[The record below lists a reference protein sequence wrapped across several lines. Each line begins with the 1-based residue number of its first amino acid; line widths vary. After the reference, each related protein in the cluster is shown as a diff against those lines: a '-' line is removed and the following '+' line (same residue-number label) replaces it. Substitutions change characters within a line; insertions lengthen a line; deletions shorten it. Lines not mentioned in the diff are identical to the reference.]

1 MMKDINI
8 LASFESIIDIDMGLM
23 RLIKRDYNTNFFY
36 QFLLENSEDNQHVI
50 LNRRTNPNLLRAI
63 SDDKTEEQQF
73 ALDDLYNQF
82 MKDEYTNI
90 LKLSPVSTFYRII
103 LSNVFKNNIFK
114 ISVVCKTQEEADILQ
129 EKGVECTSIIVDKKD
144 KIYLKKYDVIS
155 IKNVFEL
162 DEYFNVN
169 GKVIFIPDYRFNVME
184 IPQDKELLLPEEILI
199 KYGLNNQLNIYNAYV
214 YEDGYQL
221 NMEDDLNERTES
233 ESVEQD

>member
-82 MKDEYTNI
+82 MKDEYSNI

-114 ISVVCKTQEEADILQ
+114 VSVVCKTQEEADILQ
-129 EKGVECTSIIVDKKD
+129 EKGVECTPIIVDKKD

-155 IKNVFEL
+155 VKNVFEL

-169 GKVIFIPDYRFNVME
+169 GKIIFIPDYRFNVME

-199 KYGLNNQLNIYNAYV
+199 KYGINNQLNIYNAYI

-233 ESVEQD
+233 EPVE

>member
-82 MKDEYTNI
+82 MKDEYFNI

-114 ISVVCKTQEEADILQ
+114 VSVVCKTQEEADILQ
-129 EKGVECTSIIVDKKD
+129 EKGVECTPIIVDKKD

-155 IKNVFEL
+155 VKNVFEL

-169 GKVIFIPDYRFNVME
+169 GKIIFIPDYRFNVME

-199 KYGLNNQLNIYNAYV
+199 KYGINNQLNIYNAYV

-233 ESVEQD
+233 EPVE

>member
-82 MKDEYTNI
+82 MKDEYYNI

-114 ISVVCKTQEEADILQ
+114 VSVVCKTQEEADILQ
-129 EKGVECTSIIVDKKD
+129 EKGVECTPIIVDKKD

-155 IKNVFEL
+155 VKNVFEL

-169 GKVIFIPDYRFNVME
+169 GKIIFIPDYRFNVME

-199 KYGLNNQLNIYNAYV
+199 KYGINNQLNIYNAYV

-233 ESVEQD
+233 EPVE

>member
-82 MKDEYTNI
+82 MKDEYSNI
-90 LKLSPVSTFYRII
+90 LNLSPVSTFYRII

-114 ISVVCKTQEEADILQ
+114 VSVVCKTQEEADILQ
-129 EKGVECTSIIVDKKD
+129 EKGVECTPIIVDKKD

-155 IKNVFEL
+155 VKNVFEL

-169 GKVIFIPDYRFNVME
+169 GKIIFIPDYRFNVME

-199 KYGLNNQLNIYNAYV
+199 KYGINNQLNIYNAYV

-233 ESVEQD
+233 EPVE

>member
-82 MKDEYTNI
+82 MKDEYSNI

-114 ISVVCKTQEEADILQ
+114 VSVVCKNQEEADILQ
-129 EKGVECTSIIVDKKD
+129 EKGVECTPIIVDKKD

-155 IKNVFEL
+155 VKNVFEL

-169 GKVIFIPDYRFNVME
+169 GKIIFIPDYRFNVME

-199 KYGLNNQLNIYNAYV
+199 KYGINNQLNIYNAYV

-233 ESVEQD
+233 EPVE

>member
-82 MKDEYTNI
+82 MKDEYSNI

-114 ISVVCKTQEEADILQ
+114 VSVVCKTQEEADILQ
-129 EKGVECTSIIVDKKD
+129 EKGVECTPIIVDKKD

-155 IKNVFEL
+155 VKNVFEL

-169 GKVIFIPDYRFNVME
+169 GKIIFIPDYRFNVME

-199 KYGLNNQLNIYNAYV
+199 KYGINNQLNIYNAYV

-221 NMEDDLNERTES
+221 NMEDDLNERIES
-233 ESVEQD
+233 KPVE

>member
-1 MMKDINI
+1 
-8 LASFESIIDIDMGLM
+8 
-23 RLIKRDYNTNFFY
+23 
-36 QFLLENSEDNQHVI
+36 
-50 LNRRTNPNLLRAI
+50 
-63 SDDKTEEQQF
+63 
-73 ALDDLYNQF
+73 
-82 MKDEYTNI
+82 MKDEYSNI

-114 ISVVCKTQEEADILQ
+114 VSVVCKTQEEADILQ
-129 EKGVECTSIIVDKKD
+129 EKGVECTPIIVDKKD

-155 IKNVFEL
+155 VKNVFEL

-169 GKVIFIPDYRFNVME
+169 GKIIFIPDYRFNVME

-199 KYGLNNQLNIYNAYV
+199 KYGINNQLNIYNAYV

-233 ESVEQD
+233 EPVE

>member
-82 MKDEYTNI
+82 MKDEYSNI

-114 ISVVCKTQEEADILQ
+114 VSVVCKTQEEADILQ
-129 EKGVECTSIIVDKKD
+129 EKGVECTPIIVDKKD

-155 IKNVFEL
+155 VKNVFEL

-169 GKVIFIPDYRFNVME
+169 GKIIFIPDYRFNVME

-199 KYGLNNQLNIYNAYV
+199 KYGINNQLNIYNAYV

-233 ESVEQD
+233 EPVE